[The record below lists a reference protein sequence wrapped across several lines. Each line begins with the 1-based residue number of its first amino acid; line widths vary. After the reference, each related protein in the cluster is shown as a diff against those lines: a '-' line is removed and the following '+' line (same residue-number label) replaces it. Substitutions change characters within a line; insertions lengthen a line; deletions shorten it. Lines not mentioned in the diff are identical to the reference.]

1 MPGIPTTYQL
11 GQRTVS
17 GQPPSSE
24 GKQAGLEV
32 QADLGQAPCG
42 HNTHWPITYLY
53 EALLGILGGRMEQEF
68 PVWEPACYEWGG
80 CTQCHLPQLPTG
92 AETGQIWA

>member
-1 MPGIPTTYQL
+1 M
-11 GQRTVS
+11 S

-42 HNTHWPITYLY
+42 HNTHWPIAYLY
-53 EALLGILGGRMEQEF
+53 EALLGILGGRIEQEF
-68 PVWEPACYEWGG
+68 PVYEWGG
-80 CTQCHLPQLPTG
+80 YTLCPLPQLPTG
-92 AETGQIWA
+92 AEIGQIWG